1 MLLPLIATGLS
12 LGQGLTTLFGDEVL
26 VAFGRDAQ
34 SAISASVGSANS
46 TCLVCSLT
54 ARAASIGFF
63 TVLTPVTAPT
73 SPSPVIRQASIW
85 AMPSLVRGGTTAGVE
100 FGSVFHDVDGGDHS
114 LMRGAPDSNN
124 WYPASRARCRSS
136 STWAMR
142 SGVLCLPRL
151 PLRRE

>member
-1 MLLPLIATGLS
+1 MLGLLFDGTRRIDRVLHGAYAGDRTDLAIAGHQAGVH
-12 LGQGLTTLFGDEVL
+12 LG
-26 VAFGRDAQ
+26 DAIAGQ
-34 SAISASVGSANS
+34 
-46 TCLVCSLT
+46 
-54 ARAASIGFF
+54 
-63 TVLTPVTAPT
+63 
-73 SPSPVIRQASIW
+73 
-85 AMPSLVRGGTTAGVE
+85 GGTTAGVE

-114 LMRGAPDSNN
+114 LMRRAPDSNN